1 MKTLLFTIV
10 LLMGLALL
18 TTSRM
23 SQALDRQALDI
34 GILGSAT
41 AKRQA
46 DNDLQDALFD
56 YFRQAT
62 LPRTRSQPLAPPEE
76 KKPKKRSDLPAKEN
90 LPGYRPPRLDF
101 SISPPNAKLDM
112 HTILE
117 EEEEVQQVFKEVFE
131 RLVDLLYAGHPLFS
145 SYPRLGKELANALI
159 EGYRSAGHLELSL
172 PEDLGKIP
180 LKDPKLQSLWYAMLR
195 GAQSLFTSSPLEYPS
210 ILDYVFVY
218 KGSSTKLSF
227 NQNSIS
233 ILYAQEPLLIA
244 LFNSSSTALSVM
256 QARAQF
262 AQEAQ
267 EELSVLEARVQQ
279 KEQIDEEERLTQQSL
294 EKRFEETLEAVIM
307 KEEPH
312 FAQDYLDVLDYSLAA
327 HAAFL
332 TGKGGDRRSG
342 IVSVQTI
349 TAPPLIQTP

>member
-1 MKTLLFTIV
+1 MKTLLLTIV

-23 SQALDRQALDI
+23 SRALDRQALDI
-34 GILGSAT
+34 GILGSAA

-62 LPRTRSQPLAPPEE
+62 LPRTRQNPVTMIEEGKEERPKPLNEYR
-76 KKPKKRSDLPAKEN
+76 KKI
-90 LPGYRPPRLDF
+90 GYRPPRLDF
-101 SISPPNAKLDM
+101 FIAPSNAKIDM

-117 EEEEVQQVFKEVFE
+117 EEEEVQQVFKEIFE
-131 RLVDLLYAGHPLFS
+131 RLVDQLYAAHPFFS
-145 SYPRLGKELANALI
+145 SYPKLGQELTHALI
-159 EGYRSAGHLELSL
+159 DGYRSHAQIELAL

-180 LKDPKLQSLWYAMLR
+180 LKDPKLQRLWYAMLR
-195 GAQSLFTSSPLEYPS
+195 GSESLFTSSPLEYPS

-218 KGSSTKLSF
+218 KGSSVKLSF

-233 ILYAQEPLLIA
+233 VLYAKEPVLTA
-244 LFNSSSTALSVM
+244 LFNSESTAHAVM

-262 AQEAQ
+262 VQEAQ
-267 EELSVLEARVQQ
+267 DQLALLEARVRQ
-279 KEQIDEEERLTQQSL
+279 KEEIDEEERVTQVSL
-294 EKRFEETLEAVIM
+294 EEKFEGLLEALIL
-307 KEEPH
+307 KEQPH
-312 FAQDYLDVLDYSLAA
+312 FAQDYLAVLDYSLAA
-327 HAAFL
+327 QAVFL